1 MSEEDL
7 SLECV
12 KNEESL
18 HQSKDSQEVAMP
30 KPSRHIK
37 LIETQAELKSLKHIS
52 PFVQEE
58 SDSLPENVV
67 VAIDCEGV
75 PDHLYL
81 IQVATEQCTYIFDCV
96 KLDIKETCAVLKG
109 MLESKYVTKLFHDL
123 HKDAAAL
130 SSLGDIQEITGTLD
144 TQLAMEL
151 LTGDYAQGFNAMLEY
166 LGKEKHKSKIQMK
179 SRIDDGELFVRR
191 PIDKD
196 VLAYAVDDVRLLLAA
211 KEALFLAIGDESMD
225 IVRRASDQRALTA
238 MDTNGARQVAFN
250 VANDYRLGTYELL
263 AARSPDN
270 MVQPTPL
277 VLSDD
282 TSTLLDLLPNDL
294 SEALQDE
301 DMFGLMEIVLD
312 KGRRPLYWTRGERKF
327 LADEYRLVV
336 EDEIE
341 EIAEKV
347 GGFGHDN
354 RAGLEKQ
361 LHRISAIKNRE
372 SKIIGLTMRVGRHV
386 SGNSNVIT
394 DLLFNDPSKSILFL
408 GEPGS
413 GKTSKSNHQT
423 SFRTGL
429 VHCLILILFSVLL
442 WQLLF
447 EKFAV
452 YLQNVPIFAS

>member
-394 DLLFNDPSKSILFL
+394 DLLFNDPSMSILFL

-423 SFRTGL
+423 SFRIGL
-429 VHCLILILFSVLL
+429 VSYSILICFFVL
-442 WQLLF
+442 
-447 EKFAV
+447 V
-452 YLQNVPIFAS
+452 